1 MDSEE
6 SLSEIHLLV
15 VPNREERKGEFQL
28 VFTQSTML
36 IRTRERPQV
45 ERVELLEAAKRQD
58 DESELVLAAADVGP
72 VTRADQLPQTL
83 VLRSPVPDLAHARRR
98 C

>member
-1 MDSEE
+1 
-6 SLSEIHLLV
+6 
-15 VPNREERKGEFQL
+15 
-28 VFTQSTML
+28 ML

-45 ERVELLEAAKRQD
+45 ERVELFEAAKRQD

-83 VLRSPVPDLAHARRR
+83 VLCSPVPDLAHAR
-98 C
+98 